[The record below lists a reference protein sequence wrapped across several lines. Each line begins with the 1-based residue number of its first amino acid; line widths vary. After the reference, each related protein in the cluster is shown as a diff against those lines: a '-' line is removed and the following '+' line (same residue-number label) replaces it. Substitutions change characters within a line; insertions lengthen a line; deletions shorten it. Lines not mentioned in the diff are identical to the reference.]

1 MTKSEKIL
9 KMISSLLENGVLT
22 SKDIKKEISND
33 LKFKK
38 DKIVNM
44 FELVS
49 RKEFE
54 VLKKMVQKQDE
65 TIKKLQKKKNN
76 YKGKKI
82 LSCNPSNLFLAN

>member
-9 KMISSLLENGVLT
+9 KMISSLVENSVLT

-38 DKIVNM
+38 DKFINM

-65 TIKKLQKKKNN
+65 TIKKLQKKKQ
-76 YKGKKI
+76 
-82 LSCNPSNLFLAN
+82 LQRQRNLKL

>member
-9 KMISSLLENGVLT
+9 KMISSLVENSVLT

-33 LKFKK
+33 IKFKK
-38 DKIVNM
+38 DKFVNM

-65 TIKKLQKKKNN
+65 TIKKLQKKKTTT
-76 YKGKKI
+76 KAKK
-82 LSCNPSNLFLAN
+82 S

>member
-9 KMISSLLENGVLT
+9 KMISSLVENGVLT
-22 SKDIKKEISND
+22 SKDIKKEITND

-65 TIKKLQKKKNN
+65 TIKKLQKKKQLQRQRNF
-76 YKGKKI
+76 K
-82 LSCNPSNLFLAN
+82 L

>member
-9 KMISSLLENGVLT
+9 KMISSLVENGVLT

-54 VLKKMVQKQDE
+54 VLKKMVQKQGN
-65 TIKKLQKKKNN
+65 IKKLQKKKQLQRQRNF
-76 YKGKKI
+76 K
-82 LSCNPSNLFLAN
+82 L

>member
-9 KMISSLLENGVLT
+9 KMISSLVENGVLT

-65 TIKKLQKKKNN
+65 TIKKLQKKKTIT
-76 YKGKKI
+76 KAKK
-82 LSCNPSNLFLAN
+82 F

>member
-9 KMISSLLENGVLT
+9 KMISSLVENSVLT

-33 LKFKK
+33 IKFKK
-38 DKIVNM
+38 DKFINM

-65 TIKKLQKKKNN
+65 TIKKLQKKKTTT
-76 YKGKKI
+76 KAKK
-82 LSCNPSNLFLAN
+82 S

>member
-9 KMISSLLENGVLT
+9 KMISSLVENGVLT

-54 VLKKMVQKQDE
+54 VLKKLVQKQDAI
-65 TIKKLQKKKNN
+65 IKKLLKKSKR
-76 YKGKKI
+76 
-82 LSCNPSNLFLAN
+82 